1 MRIMRSIL
9 AGALAVTLATACSD
23 STAPAGDDLVGTWVA
38 TTATFTPDGSTTA
51 FDLLADGSGFTLV
64 IGADNTY
71 TVTFTEPDSEP
82 EVENGTYTLS
92 GGVLTI
98 TPTDEPTEVESFD
111 VSLNGDTL
119 TMTDD
124 DAVEDDG
131 EVEVT
136 GTLRLVLQ
144 RQ

>member
-1 MRIMRSIL
+1 MRIMRSIM

-23 STAPAGDDLVGTWVA
+23 STAPTGDDLVGTWEA
-38 TTATFTPDGSTTA
+38 TAATFTPVDGTA
-51 FDLLADGSGFTLV
+51 SDLLADGSGFTLV
-64 IGADNTY
+64 IRADNTY
-71 TVTFTEPDSEP
+71 TVTFTAPDSEP

-98 TPTDEPTEVESFD
+98 TPTGEPTEVESFD
-111 VSLNGDTL
+111 VSLNGNTL

-124 DAVEDDG
+124 DAVEDD
-131 EVEVT
+131 VP

>member
-1 MRIMRSIL
+1 MRIMRSIM

-51 FDLLADGSGFTLV
+51 FDLLADGSGFTIV
-64 IGADNTY
+64 IRADNTY
-71 TVTFTEPDSEP
+71 TVTFTEPDSVP

-92 GGVLTI
+92 GGVLTV